1 MHYSSCAI
9 AYASRRRLSRT
20 FVAADCFLPPSNYQ
34 PHTWERIAVPPAT
47 SSHGNGRIYKR
58 VPSRGVDRKYNVAAA
73 ELDSQGFDMRKRVKM
88 TSHKSAWGLHAF
100 DPRYEAAMSDQDEI
114 AKARGRLFS
123 RDNVR
128 SLSCHAK
135 HC

>member
-1 MHYSSCAI
+1 MHYSSRAI
-9 AYASRRRLSRT
+9 AHASRRRLYRT

-58 VPSRGVDRKYNVAAA
+58 VPGRGVDRKYNVVAA

-88 TSHKSAWGLHAF
+88 TSHKSAWGLHTF
-100 DPRYEAAMSDQDEI
+100 DPRYEAAINDQGEI
-114 AKARGRLFS
+114 AKARGRLFF

-128 SLSCHAK
+128 SLPCHAK